1 MADSPEQLAEFRR
14 LLAELEGAL
23 DSVEYYAAIVEWA
36 HERCAAADR
45 RAAELEALLMGRN
58 QTPV

>member
-23 DSVEYYAAIVEWA
+23 ASVEYYAAIVEWA
-36 HERCAAADR
+36 HERLVAADR
-45 RAAELEALLMGRN
+45 RAVELEALLMGRN